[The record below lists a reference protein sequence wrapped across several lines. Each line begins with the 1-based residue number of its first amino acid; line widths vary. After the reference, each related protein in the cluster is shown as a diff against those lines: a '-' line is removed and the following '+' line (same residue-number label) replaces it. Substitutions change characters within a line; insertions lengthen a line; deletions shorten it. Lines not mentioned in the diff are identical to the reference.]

1 LTAAIVARGPARLP
15 ARTIEHSAAMTAA
28 HIGLTAT
35 ALVAQALKEV
45 GVPSPGVTQGALV
58 YAGYQLA
65 SGQHLS
71 GALIIIAVYVGS
83 LSGALL
89 AFSFGRSLGAGL
101 AGRRGGRLRLS
112 ARDMERA
119 KARLGKGTLWAVTIG
134 RMIPA
139 IMAPLSLVAGM
150 MRVRVM
156 PFAAGV
162 SLSTL
167 AWAGLLAG
175 AGAAGGGVFDRAA
188 LRAGAPFLAIFTIAA
203 ILATAAAI
211 LWWWSARTAEGGEF
225 DAR

>member
-1 LTAAIVARGPARLP
+1 
-15 ARTIEHSAAMTAA
+15 MTAA

-45 GVPSPGVTQGALV
+45 GIPSPGVTQGALV

-65 SGQHLS
+65 AGQHLS

-83 LSGALL
+83 LCGALL
-89 AFSFGRSLGAGL
+89 AFSFGRSLGARL
-101 AGRRGGRLRLS
+101 AGRRGGLLRLS
-112 ARDMERA
+112 ARDVERA
-119 KARLGKGTLWAVTIG
+119 KARLGRGTFWAVTVG

-150 MRVRVM
+150 MRVQVT
-156 PFAAGV
+156 PFAASV

-175 AGAAGGGVFDRAA
+175 VGAAGVGVFDRAA

-203 ILATAAAI
+203 VLATAVAI
-211 LWWWSARTAEGGEF
+211 LWWWFARDAEGGEV

>member
-1 LTAAIVARGPARLP
+1 
-15 ARTIEHSAAMTAA
+15 MTAA
-28 HIGLTAT
+28 DIGLTAT

-45 GVPSPGVTQGALV
+45 GIPSPGVTQGALV

-65 SGQHLS
+65 AGQRLS

-83 LSGALL
+83 LCGALL

-101 AGRRGGRLRLS
+101 AGRRSGLLRLS
-112 ARDMERA
+112 ARDVERA
-119 KARLGKGTLWAVTIG
+119 KARLGRGTFWAVTVG
-134 RMIPA
+134 RTIPA

-150 MRVRVM
+150 LRAQVT

-175 AGAAGGGVFDRAA
+175 VGAAGGGVFDWAS
-188 LRAGAPFLAIFTIAA
+188 LRAGAPLLAAFTVAA
-203 ILATAAAI
+203 ILATTVAI
-211 LWWWSARTAEGGEF
+211 LWWWSARNAESGEL